1 MFDIEKYKYTEGK
14 DWFRNSELRDL
25 LVMHYPRFQ
34 HNTMLEIGSF
44 EGLSSCFFADDFLDH
59 KESSLTCVDPF
70 DLSDETTPLTSTTKE
85 IFTSNIH
92 NTSNYSKTNTIET
105 LSDDFF
111 KSNVTKYNFIYID
124 GSHVPE
130 DIARDMDNAWGCLQ
144 QGGIMW
150 MDDYK
155 GNQDITSAINEQ
167 IKKWNPDDLC
177 IIHMGYQLAL
187 RKLTND

>member
-1 MFDIEKYKYTEGK
+1 MFNIEDYNYTKGK
-14 DWFRNSELRDL
+14 DWFRNSELRHL

-34 HNTMLEIGSF
+34 LNTMLEIGSF
-44 EGLSSCFFADDFLDH
+44 EGLSSCFFADDFLEH
-59 KESSLTCVDPF
+59 KDSTLTCVDPF
-70 DLSDETTPLTSTTKE
+70 DLSIEKTPVTSTTKE
-85 IFTSNIH
+85 IFTSNIQ
-92 NTSNYSKTNTIET
+92 NTSNYSKINTIESF
-105 LSDDFF
+105 SDEFF
-111 KSNVTKYNFIYID
+111 KTNVTKYNFIYID
-124 GSHVPE
+124 GSHIPE
-130 DIARDMDNAWGCLQ
+130 DIVRDMDNAWKCLQ

-167 IKKWNPDDLC
+167 IKKWNQSDLC